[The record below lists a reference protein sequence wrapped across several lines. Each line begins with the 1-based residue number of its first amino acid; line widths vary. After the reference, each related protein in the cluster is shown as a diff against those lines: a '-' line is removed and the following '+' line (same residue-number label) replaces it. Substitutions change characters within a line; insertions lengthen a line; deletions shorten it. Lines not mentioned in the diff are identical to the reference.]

1 MTIRILPAIGDP
13 DAARAVSSLLNQLP
27 DAEPAPTVADSAA
40 LLDALAGAAAQGP
53 PHRPPPRPRPVRRPP
68 SRRSPRS
75 CSSMSGSARRRRW
88 S

>member
-1 MTIRILPAIGDP
+1 MTIRILPAIGDQ

-27 DAEPAPTVADSAA
+27 DADPAPAVADSAA

-53 PHRPPPRPRPVRRPP
+53 ARLPEAPRQRPVRPP

-75 CSSMSGSARRRRW
+75 CSSMSASVRHRRW